1 MFGHLP
7 SADGLTDNENN
18 SLAFGPIEGIPA
30 YDESDSL
37 RLRRPK
43 PVQRTSLRP
52 PPPPAYRP
60 RELPLTHDMSETHF
74 LAIPANDFSNGSE
87 PFSSEEDMLDT
98 SPDAVTED
106 MFDDDNV
113 AADDDPPRVLPEIH
127 EPVQYSEAPQTQQS
141 TPESTESSGALF
153 TPPLIVDEPTQE
165 PSLLP
170 KAAADLL
177 SQTVAS
183 VTAFIGRD
191 RTQSPGAVAAAT
203 PSSREAAHHD
213 SGPSSMDPDISEYEM
228 LDGSEIDNERNSRT
242 ESEAKDNSISEFFSN
257 IFGRKT

>member
-1 MFGHLP
+1 
-7 SADGLTDNENN
+7 
-18 SLAFGPIEGIPA
+18 
-30 YDESDSL
+30 
-37 RLRRPK
+37 
-43 PVQRTSLRP
+43 
-52 PPPPAYRP
+52 
-60 RELPLTHDMSETHF
+60 
-74 LAIPANDFSNGSE
+74 
-87 PFSSEEDMLDT
+87 MLDT

-170 KAAADLL
+170 KAAVDLL

-191 RTQSPGAVAAAT
+191 RTQSPGPLLLLLRAAGRRLTTTLGRRVWIRIYPNTKCWTDRKSTMNAIAELKAKPRIT
-203 PSSREAAHHD
+203 ASVNFFQTFLGGRHSLLLIIFSYCISIRKRSIIFNTRQPVYTCYPSAGGYE
-213 SGPSSMDPDISEYEM
+213 SGQ
-228 LDGSEIDNERNSRT
+228 
-242 ESEAKDNSISEFFSN
+242 
-257 IFGRKT
+257 